1 MLFDMIQPYSILR
14 SVSRE
19 QTVELRFQFGLGVEK
34 DQDSEDNRTEREL
47 TGISEYVI
55 TDNTPFAMGS
65 WREILMAVG
74 FVED

>member
-1 MLFDMIQPYSILR
+1 MLFDMIRPYSILK
-14 SVSRE
+14 SISRE
-19 QTVELRFQFGLGVEK
+19 QAVELRFQFGLGVKK
-34 DQDSEDNRTEREL
+34 DQDLEDNRTEREF

-65 WREILMAVG
+65 FREILMALG